1 MPVLDNLKKLNE
13 QTKRYP
19 HPLSGESAKIKTLY
33 ATGVGMMALSSDHVI
48 DENEKAYLEN
58 LMLSLY
64 ISESTLPVVIAS
76 ATEGAET
83 TILALVQSLR
93 TLAHKYAFALDL
105 LAIMRVGES
114 VGAESKEKL
123 KHFVDLVR
131 ITTADVAFIATF
143 SSACATKSAP
153 LVDKALMEGQKNGV
167 YPEPAL
173 LKYFCPEINPVQL
186 RMAAEM

>member
-13 QTKRYP
+13 QTKRVP
-19 HPLSGESAKIKTLY
+19 HPLAGESAKTKTLY
-33 ATGVGMMALSSDHVI
+33 ATGVGMMASSDDVI
-48 DENEKAYLEN
+48 DGNEKAYIEN
-58 LMLSLY
+58 LLLC
-64 ISESTLPVVIAS
+64 IDLSESALPAVIAS

-83 TILALVQSLR
+83 TILELVQSMK

-123 KHFVDLVR
+123 KHFVDLVS
-131 ITTADVAFIATF
+131 INTAEVAFIATF
-143 SSACATKSAP
+143 STACATKSAP

-173 LKYFCPEINPVQL
+173 LKYFCPEINSVQL
-186 RMAAEM
+186 RMAAER